1 MVYLTCHTCT
11 SPYVYDVNTAQ
22 ELKWRKWLVTL
33 WEAFT
38 PPHTY
43 SPPFVSPPP
52 LNNSFF
58 MQLFFFPS
66 SPQYTVVKHIDKQTK
81 NGPRKR
87 KVRQW
92 LNSRS
97 TLAFC
102 NNRSHPSQAC
112 FFKAYQ
118 QANTRKE
125 PCSLLENPTQ
135 LRHAK
140 VLLCEDC
147 THLFMVDS
155 SITTLPLPAWNGEEG
170 KLVLPC
176 GNRLCACGRWRWPNG
191 RRGGVCACVCAL
203 CPRWGTERVCRRGAG
218 FTVWPPMIPAKWCA
232 NLAAERRKWG
242 KKGRWQA
249 FYWCWR
255 PPL

>member
-1 MVYLTCHTCT
+1 MMSILPNNWNGGNDWWPCEKLLLLLIPILHHL
-11 SPYVYDVNTAQ
+11 S
-22 ELKWRKWLVTL
+22 
-33 WEAFT
+33 
-38 PPHTY
+38 
-43 SPPFVSPPP
+43 PP

-66 SPQYTVVKHIDKQTK
+66 SPQNTVVKHIDKQTK

-97 TLAFC
+97 TVAFC

-140 VLLCEDC
+140 VLSCEDC

-155 SITTLPLPAWNGEEG
+155 SITTLPLPAWNGED
-170 KLVLPC
+170 
-176 GNRLCACGRWRWPNG
+176 
-191 RRGGVCACVCAL
+191 RRKA
-203 CPRWGTERVCRRGAG
+203 R
-218 FTVWPPMIPAKWCA
+218 PPM
-232 NLAAERRKWG
+232 R
-242 KKGRWQA
+242 
-249 FYWCWR
+249 
-255 PPL
+255 